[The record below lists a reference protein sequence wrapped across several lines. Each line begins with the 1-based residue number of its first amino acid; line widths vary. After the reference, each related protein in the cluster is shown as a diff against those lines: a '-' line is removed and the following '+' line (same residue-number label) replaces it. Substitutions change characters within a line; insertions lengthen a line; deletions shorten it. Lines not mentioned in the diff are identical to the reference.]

1 MDENVCGTEAR
12 SEYSGSGFACTVA
25 LLGPRVHDV
34 YRARSPLHDR
44 RSQGSPADQEFYE
57 LRLYDSDSA
66 GLPVYCV
73 REARTRWDNEVR
85 DMVRDKEQERTFVR
99 QQEAEEW
106 YEARR
111 RALAKEGFIYSDMD
125 LSIT

>member
-1 MDENVCGTEAR
+1 MCAEQKPGANIREVVSHARLRSWGCGYMMFIVQEVLSMTDDPK
-12 SEYSGSGFACTVA
+12 V
-25 LLGPRVHDV
+25 
-34 YRARSPLHDR
+34 PLR
-44 RSQGSPADQEFYE
+44 DQEFYE

-125 LSIT
+125 F